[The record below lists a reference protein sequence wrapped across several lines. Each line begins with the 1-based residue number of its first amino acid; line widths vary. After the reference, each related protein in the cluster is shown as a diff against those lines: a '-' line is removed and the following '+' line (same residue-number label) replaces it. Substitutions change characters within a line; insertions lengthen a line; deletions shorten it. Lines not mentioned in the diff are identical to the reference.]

1 MGFDAIFS
9 IPVGTTVEARNAA
22 RETLG
27 RQLDELLKERDGER
41 IVLMFDASQ
50 RLRMMI
56 LIRSS
61 ASVKVETES
70 TEEGLCDFCGNYLP
84 ACKFLQGPAVRRFPG
99 PYEALHLSGCDDEF
113 DFSLLSLHNDWS

>member
-1 MGFDAIFS
+1 MGFDAIFM

-41 IVLMFDASQ
+41 IVLMCDESQ

-56 LIRSS
+56 LIRF
-61 ASVKVETES
+61 E
-70 TEEGLCDFCGNYLP
+70 
-84 ACKFLQGPAVRRFPG
+84 
-99 PYEALHLSGCDDEF
+99 
-113 DFSLLSLHNDWS
+113 

>member
-27 RQLDELLKERDGER
+27 TQLDELLKERDGER
-41 IVLMFDASQ
+41 IVLMFDASR
-50 RLRMMI
+50 RLRMMMI

-61 ASVKVETES
+61 ASVVVERES
-70 TEEGLCDFCGNYLP
+70 PEEGL
-84 ACKFLQGPAVRRFPG
+84 
-99 PYEALHLSGCDDEF
+99 
-113 DFSLLSLHNDWS
+113 